1 MSRLP
6 TSSDP
11 PLTETGAIV
20 ELDRAGKLQRLTTV
34 IAPGAELSPSSVSP
48 DWSGLFDAAGLR
60 LEDFESVEPTHVPPV
75 SADVR
80 MAWIKKGA
88 EDPAARTRVNGA
100 ALAALPVHFEIV
112 SPVARRSSFIA
123 VPTGRLVMLFAVVL
137 SLILAAALLARR
149 NLRLGRSDTAGA
161 LRLALFSLSL
171 FVPFYLFGIHHVPGV
186 EEVTQL
192 FKAAIPP
199 LTYAAIFWLAYVAIE
214 PLVRRRWPD
223 LIVSSTRLLAGRLS
237 DPLIGRD
244 TLIGAAL
251 GTIAAA
257 FAGAY
262 VLVSRSFELPR
273 HFLPSPLL
281 LVPLYSVTHGVDL
294 LVWIVQVA
302 VQNALGVMLLLVV
315 LTSVLRRRWL
325 ATVAF
330 FAICVALMGVP
341 AYSMPSVVVQ
351 ALLATL
357 VVTRFGILAA
367 VAYSLFFLTSIW
379 FPLTLNP
386 NAFYFASSLTAI
398 VLLLALAWCALYTS
412 LGGKPLGG
420 WTERPSS

>member
-1 MSRLP
+1 M
-6 TSSDP
+6 
-11 PLTETGAIV
+11 V
-20 ELDRAGKLQRLTTV
+20 V
-34 IAPGAELSPSSVSP
+34 APGVELSPSSVSP
-48 DWSGLFDAAGLR
+48 DWSELFEAAGLR
-60 LEDFESVEPTHVPPV
+60 LKDFDSVEPTHVPPV

-80 MAWIKKGA
+80 VAWIKKGA

-100 ALAALPVHFEIV
+100 ALAALPVYFEIM
-112 SPVARRSSFIA
+112 SPVARRSSFTAIPA
-123 VPTGRLVMLFAVVL
+123 GRQMMLFAVVL

-149 NLRLGRSDTAGA
+149 NIRLGRSDTTAA

-171 FVPFYLFGIHHVPGV
+171 FVPFYLFGIHHVAGV

-192 FKAAIPP
+192 FKALISP
-199 LTYAAIFWLAYVAIE
+199 LTYGAIFWLAYVAIE

-244 TLIGAAL
+244 ILIGAAL
-251 GTIAAA
+251 GTLGAAL
-257 FAGAY
+257 AGAY
-262 VLVSRSFELPR
+262 LLASAGFELPR
-273 HFLPSPLL
+273 HFLPSSFV
-281 LVPLYSVTHGVDL
+281 LVPLYSVTHGLDL

-302 VQNALGVMLLLVV
+302 VQNTLGVMLLLVV
-315 LTSVLRRRWL
+315 LTSVLRSRWL

-341 AYSMPSVVVQ
+341 ANSMASVVVQ
-351 ALLATL
+351 GLLATL

-367 VAYSLFFLTSIW
+367 FAYTLFYLTSIW